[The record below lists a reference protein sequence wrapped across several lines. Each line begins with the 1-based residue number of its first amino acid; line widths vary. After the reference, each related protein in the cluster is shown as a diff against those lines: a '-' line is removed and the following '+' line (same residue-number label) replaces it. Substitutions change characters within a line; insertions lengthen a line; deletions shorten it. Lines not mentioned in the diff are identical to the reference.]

1 MSKPIPSPRYIDP
14 ALALA
19 NRLSEDDSADRLAL
33 ASSSADSAIPTV
45 RNSTTRELLLG
56 APRAARRL
64 TRIVESGSDKDAI
77 AAANLILSKSPA
89 TPVSANTLSGAS
101 FSAEALEVLFK
112 GLANFASL
120 AGARSAGSPISDPF
134 IDATVVEEQQ

>member
-1 MSKPIPSPRYIDP
+1 MSKSLSSPKYIDP

-33 ASSSADSAIPTV
+33 SSSSADSAIPTV
-45 RNSTTRELLLG
+45 RNSTTRELLRG

-64 TRIVESGSDKDAI
+64 TQIVESGSDKDAI

-120 AGARSAGSPISDPF
+120 AQSAPRPRASSDPIF
-134 IDATVVEEQQ
+134 VQVEEQS